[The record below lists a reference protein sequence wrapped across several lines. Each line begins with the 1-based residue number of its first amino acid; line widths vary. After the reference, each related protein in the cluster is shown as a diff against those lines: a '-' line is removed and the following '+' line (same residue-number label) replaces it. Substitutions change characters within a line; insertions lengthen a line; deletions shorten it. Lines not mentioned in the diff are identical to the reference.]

1 VSKLQNI
8 YLIISNKHSW
18 V

>member
-1 VSKLQNI
+1 MISPSK
-8 YLIISNKHSW
+8 KG